1 MRGGSIAAVRRE
13 GYRHMKTLNIG
24 LVGAGFMG
32 KAHSNAY
39 RAVSFFFP
47 DMKAKPVM
55 KCVCDLDLGL
65 AKQRM
70 ADWGWESCEKSYK
83 KLIARDD
90 IDVIDV
96 CTPNVSHLPVVLE
109 AAKAGKP
116 ILCEKPLAK
125 DTQEAK
131 QMLRAVEK
139 AGVVHMVSHNYR
151 RCPAVSLAKEMI
163 DEGAVGEIFHFR
175 GAYLQD
181 WIVDP
186 EFPLVWRLQKHLAG
200 SGALGDLVAHSVDL
214 ALYLVGPVSSVS
226 AAVETFIKE
235 RPLLEEATGG
245 LRARGSKRAQKKGKV
260 TVDDAAMVLA
270 RFKDSSA
277 IGTFEATRFAPG
289 RRNQNRFEINGSKG
303 SLAWDLERM
312 NELEYYDATAPEG
325 RQGFKTILATDGSHP
340 YMQAYWPPAHNIGY
354 EHSTVNTVYDF
365 LNAVATKKAVRPN
378 FEDGLIVNATM
389 DAVLASAKS
398 KKWETVKA

>member
-1 MRGGSIAAVRRE
+1 
-13 GYRHMKTLNIG
+13 MKTVNIG

-39 RAVSFFFP
+39 RAVPFFFP
-47 DMKAKPVM
+47 DVKAKPVM
-55 KCVCDLDLGL
+55 KCVCDVDVAL

-70 ADWGWESCEKSYK
+70 QDWGWESCERSYN

-96 CTPNVSHLPVVLE
+96 CTP
-109 AAKAGKP
+109 
-116 ILCEKPLAK
+116 
-125 DTQEAK
+125 T
-131 QMLRAVEK
+131 
-139 AGVVHMVSHNYR
+139 
-151 RCPAVSLAKEMI
+151 VSLAKEMI
-163 DEGAVGEIFHFR
+163 DKGAVGDIFHFR
-175 GAYLQD
+175 GTYLQD

-186 EFPLVWRLQKHLAG
+186 DFPLVWRLQKRLAG

-214 ALYLVGPVSSVS
+214 ALYLVGEVSSVS

-235 RPLLEEATGG
+235 RPLQEEATGG
-245 LRARGSKRAQKKGKV
+245 LRARGSKRAKKKGKV
-260 TVDDAAMVLA
+260 TVDDAAIVLA

-277 IGTFEATRFAPG
+277 IATFEATRFALG

-303 SLAWDLERM
+303 SLAWDVERM

-325 RQGFKTILATDGSHP
+325 RQGFKTILATDASHP
-340 YMQAYWPPAHNIGY
+340 YMGAYWPPAHNLGY
-354 EHSTVNTVYDF
+354 EHSTINTVYDF
-365 LNAVATKKAVRPN
+365 LNAVATKKTPKPN

-389 DAVLASAKS
+389 DAVLAAARS
-398 KKWETVKA
+398 KKWERVKA